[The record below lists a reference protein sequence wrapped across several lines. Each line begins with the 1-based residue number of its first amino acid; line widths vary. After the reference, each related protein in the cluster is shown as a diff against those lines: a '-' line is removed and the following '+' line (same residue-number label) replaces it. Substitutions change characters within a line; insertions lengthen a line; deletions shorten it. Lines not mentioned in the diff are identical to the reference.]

1 MRHNDVT
8 DDQKYSLT
16 ESRLETEINIHNLE
30 KSEPGKIFLFL
41 FQAMKGNFLTFAC
54 WKVITRRE
62 RPKSAP
68 YLRLKNI
75 QGTTIV
81 KIWKKKF
88 FKKIIF
94 EIFFEKKVFFKSQNA
109 EKLKKRPFRLIQCFL
124 QTENFKKNARGYP
137 LINFKNFR
145 KKSHSAEKN
154 PKGGPFGLTCTFGSI
169 KKFMV

>member
-1 MRHNDVT
+1 MKTKV
-8 DDQKYSLT
+8 
-16 ESRLETEINIHNLE
+16 LE
-30 KSEPGKIFLFL
+30 KES
-41 FQAMKGNFLTFAC
+41 
-54 WKVITRRE
+54 RRE

-81 KIWKKKF
+81 KIWKKNFSKKLFLKF
-88 FKKIIF
+88 
-94 EIFFEKKVFFKSQNA
+94 FFEKKVFFKSQNA
-109 EKLKKRPFRLIQCFL
+109 EKLKKRPFRLIQRFL

-137 LINFKNFR
+137 LIKFENFR

>member
-1 MRHNDVT
+1 MGL
-8 DDQKYSLT
+8 S
-16 ESRLETEINIHNLE
+16 SE
-30 KSEPGKIFLFL
+30 KE
-41 FQAMKGNFLTFAC
+41 
-54 WKVITRRE
+54 TRRE

-94 EIFFEKKVFFKSQNA
+94 EIFFFEKKVFFKSQNA
-109 EKLKKRPFRLIQCFL
+109 EKLKKRPFRLIQRFL